1 MRFLCTLLLA
11 GFLFSLTATP
21 AAAILPFY
29 KVWEAEYL
37 ANHPD
42 KEYVALVKKPAN
54 RCFVCHVGK
63 KRSHRNVYGAQ
74 MEELLDAKKD
84 MKDKEKILAAIK
96 KASEAHVDPNDTS
109 SETFADRIAASKF
122 PGGELE
128 EMKKEPAE

>member
-11 GFLFSLTATP
+11 GFLFSLTAQP
-21 AAAILPFY
+21 AAAVLPFY
-29 KVWEAEYL
+29 KVWKAEYL
-37 ANHPD
+37 DNHPD
-42 KEYVALVKKPAN
+42 QEYAKLADKAAN

-63 KRSHRNVYGAQ
+63 KRSHRNAYGAL
-74 MEELLDAKKD
+74 MEEELDAKKD
-84 MKDKEKILAAIK
+84 LKDKEKILAVIK

-122 PGGELE
+122 PGGDLD

>member
-11 GFLFSLTATP
+11 GFLLSLAAEP
-21 AAAILPFY
+21 ASAILPFY
-29 KVWEAEYL
+29 KVWKEEYL
-37 ANHPD
+37 DNHPD
-42 KEYVALVKKPAN
+42 QEFAKMVNKPAN

-63 KRSHRNVYGAQ
+63 KRSHRNEYGAV
-74 MEELLDAKKD
+74 MEADLDWKKD
-84 MKDKEKILAAIK
+84 AKDKEKILAAIK
-96 KASEAHVDPNDTS
+96 KASEAHVDPNDAS

>member
-11 GFLFSLTATP
+11 GFLFSLTAQP
-21 AAAILPFY
+21 VAAILPFY

-84 MKDKEKILAAIK
+84 MKDKEKILAAIR
-96 KASEAHVDPNDTS
+96 KAGEAHVDPDDTA
-109 SETFADRIAASKF
+109 SETFADRIVAGKF

-128 EMKKEPAE
+128 EMKKEPAQ